1 MARAHRH
8 IWASG
13 GPSEIS
19 THLINRVRLL
29 LGWALRLERAG
40 KTTESAERFA
50 TGAAIADSVAALW
63 GESLFHGDHDRP
75 AAEGVPVL
83 VAAHALATPSA
94 EYIGNLEHLLRQ
106 SFYPSE
112 RTLVLIALSRCLESD
127 GRRSEA
133 VGVLSSGR
141 EDLEQEGA
149 EPTVRL
155 SFVREYARLRR
166 LDGQDA
172 GTALRQYADALEAEL
187 WALRE
192 ARVATLEARR
202 EHERL
207 SREHGAITRQA
218 KQDPLT
224 GLANRRELDER
235 LETLISTPAARPLSV
250 ALVDLDG
257 FKVVNDRCSH
267 AEGDKV
273 LQTVARTLR
282 DALRVNDVVARYGGD
297 EFVVLLPGASLLAAS
312 AALGR
317 AADAVAGLH
326 DDLAHGVTLSVGAVS
341 VRPQESAHQVLSRAD
356 KAMYQAKRE
365 GGNRVAAPGLR

>member
-1 MARAHRH
+1 M
-8 IWASG
+8 
-13 GPSEIS
+13 
-19 THLINRVRLL
+19 HLINRVRLL

-40 KTTESAERFA
+40 KTTEAEERFA
-50 TGAAIADSVAALW
+50 TGSAIADSVAALW
-63 GESLFHGDHDRP
+63 RESMFRGDHNRP
-75 AAEGVPVL
+75 AAEQVPAL
-83 VAAHALATPSA
+83 GAAHALAKPGA
-94 EYIGNLEHLLRQ
+94 EHIGNLEHLLHQ
-106 SFYPSE
+106 SFYPRE
-112 RTLVLIALSRCLESD
+112 RAIVVIALSRCLESD
-127 GRRSEA
+127 GRVSEA
-133 VGVLSSGR
+133 VGVLGSAR
-141 EDLEQEGA
+141 EELAQEGA
-149 EPTVRL
+149 EPTARL
-155 SFVREYARLRR
+155 SFVREYARLSR
-166 LDGQDA
+166 LAGQDA
-172 GTALRQYADALEAEL
+172 GIALRHYADALEAEL

-207 SREHGAITRQA
+207 ARQHGAITRQA

-235 LETLISTPAARPLSV
+235 LEALISTPAARPLSV

-282 DALRVNDVVARYGGD
+282 DALRVDDVVARYGGD
-297 EFVVLLPGASLLAAS
+297 EFVVLLPRASLLAAS
-312 AALGR
+312 AALER

-326 DDLAHGVTLSVGAVS
+326 EDLAHGVTLSVGAVS
-341 VRPQESAHQVLSRAD
+341 ARPQESANQVLSRAD